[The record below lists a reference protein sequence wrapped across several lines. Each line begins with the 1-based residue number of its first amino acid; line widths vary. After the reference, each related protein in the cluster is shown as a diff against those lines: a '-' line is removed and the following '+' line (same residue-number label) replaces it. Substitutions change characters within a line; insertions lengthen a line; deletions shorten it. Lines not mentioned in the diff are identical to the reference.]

1 MLASWQSSQQQN
13 IVKNNVDS
21 SINNSVANL
30 SSNTIDFNIYN
41 SAGSMITGGRD
52 VTMKNCDATL
62 RADIN
67 TIFTADIR
75 SISKTDTQFDNTIG
89 VNISNDLKNETKQE
103 TPGIGGGFLSAQIN
117 NQLNEVSNDVSNQ
130 ISNNVYIDRSNR
142 INTVSE
148 NLSKSGVE
156 AGRDF
161 LCENSSLDF
170 SSNVGESTA
179 MDIFTDTKDDLRVTN
194 DIHVA
199 LTNKLSNKVEQG
211 GSIGMAII
219 MCIFLFIL
227 FVKAA
232 HSIWGG
238 GNNSTTAIL
247 FIAGFIWITYVGI
260 LANTELILTDD
271 EKYEFR
277 KKTVL
282 NLGYGGSVCGDSE
295 LALDENSKLS
305 EDDCIKFYKDIHF
318 WDKTWSDKTI
328 RNKIKI
334 EDGYGET
341 IDYRNL
347 KRDIYSPTPCPPD
360 FSGSSDK
367 CRTKTEDFKYELLL
381 KRAFSCVDDNEDHI
395 TQDMLSYH
403 HELYSSGGPLQ
414 GEIKIRNLSGSSQP
428 LDMSV
433 DIIQPG
439 TGYLTGGPYKTSC
452 KRVINGET
460 KTCCKEDKPDCID
473 LKVNVK
479 SVDSCSSSETAI
491 KNDDMTDGGDL
502 NKGYGCYRKSDGT
515 STLSES
521 TSLSEY
527 LFGDILWDNVTGA
540 TPCNYTGVVSGLKG
554 FIEGGL
560 GVCAD
565 TTDTEGN
572 DVSCVKGD
580 KCFINYK
587 TQQQEADRGA
597 GEEDVNLDSS
607 FVDQY
612 CPKEVLPSGGP
623 GGGPNIG
630 CIFEVGGVEQI
641 KIKNASEAED
651 SGHVIHPDNIYTI
664 DSGKDNS
671 DSSKKA
677 LWADE
682 QTGFDVRYLK
692 NKLVNPPPTA
702 PGSAPLPPEDGIWAT
717 SELLITTN
725 SNNFPTKYASNK
737 IEGDEICKNE
747 TSDILSNRAW
757 PGMENICEPKFKL
770 MPLLSRT
777 SASPGNAITD
787 SASGERTLGC
797 KNSMDLSGNDDMDKL
812 KQCKCADGSEMDLE
826 YSYTSTYLGYIIVP
840 LIIILL
846 IVAVLSFGVG
856 RFNKVAKDLTG
867 KEPDLSHLTPGD
879 RFGGNVRGPAP
890 ESHRPRALGFVSSD

>member
-41 SAGSMITGGRD
+41 SADSVITAGQD
-52 VTMKNCDATL
+52 VTIKNCDATL
-62 RADIN
+62 TADIN
-67 TIFTADIR
+67 NNMTADIR

-103 TPGIGGGFLSAQIN
+103 TPGMGGGFLSAQIN
-117 NQLNEVSNDVSNQ
+117 NQLNEVSNVVSNK

-179 MDIFTDTKDDLRVTN
+179 MDIFNDTDDKLVIKN

-199 LTNKLSNKVEQG
+199 LINKLSNKVEQG

-219 MCIFLFIL
+219 MCIFLVI
-227 FVKAA
+227 VMGKTA
-232 HSIWGG
+232 SSSGGRGEGG
-238 GNNSTTAIL
+238 GKSTTVIL
-247 FIAGFIWITYVGI
+247 WIAGFIWITWVGI
-260 LANTELILTDD
+260 LANTEWILTDD

-277 KKTVL
+277 KKTFW

-295 LALDENSKLS
+295 LALDENSILS

-360 FSGSSDK
+360 FSGPLDK

-381 KRAFSCVDDNEDHI
+381 KRAFSCVNENEDHI

-414 GEIKIRNLSGSSQP
+414 GEIKIRNLSGSSQSI
-428 LDMSV
+428 DMSV
-433 DIIQPG
+433 DVIQPG

-452 KRVINGET
+452 KRVINNET

-473 LKVNVK
+473 LQVNVK
-479 SVDSCSSSETAI
+479 SIDSCSSSDTAI

-502 NKGYGCYRKSDGT
+502 NKGYGCYRKSDGN
-515 STLSES
+515 SKWSES

-527 LFGDILWDNVTGA
+527 LFGDILWDNATGA
-540 TPCNYTGVVSGLKG
+540 IPCNYSGVVSGLKG

-565 TTDTEGN
+565 TNDAEDN

-587 TQQQEADRGA
+587 TRQQTADREAGA
-597 GEEDVNLDSS
+597 EDVNLGLS
-607 FVDQY
+607 FVDQH
-612 CPKEVLPSGGP
+612 CPKDVSVAD
-623 GGGPNIG
+623 GPNIG

-671 DSSKKA
+671 DSSLRKA
-677 LWADE
+677 LWADD

-692 NKLVNPPPTA
+692 NKLQSKPPTVKDPPP
-702 PGSAPLPPEDGIWAT
+702 SPEDGIWAT

-725 SNNFPTKYASNK
+725 SNNYTTKYASNK
-737 IEGDEICKNE
+737 TEGDEICKTEKNE
-747 TSDILSNRAW
+747 ILSNRAW

-777 SASPGNAITD
+777 SSSPGNTITD
-787 SASGERTLGC
+787 SASGQRTLGC
-797 KNSMDLSGNDDMDKL
+797 KNSMVLSGNGDMDKL
-812 KQCKCADGSEMDLE
+812 KQCKCANGSEMDLE
-826 YSYTSTYLGYIIVP
+826 YSYTSTYWGYIIVP
-840 LIIILL
+840 LIIILA
-846 IVAVLSFGVG
+846 IVAILSFVVG
-856 RFNKVAKDLTG
+856 GKTDSKKGTGGEIERVDNPVADGEAIDT
-867 KEPDLSHLTPGD
+867 S
-879 RFGGNVRGPAP
+879 
-890 ESHRPRALGFVSSD
+890 

>member
-30 SSNTIDFNIYN
+30 SSNTIDFNIYDG
-41 SAGSMITGGRD
+41 AESMITAGRD
-52 VTMKNCDATL
+52 VTIKNCDASL

-67 TIFTADIR
+67 TNMTADIR

-89 VNISNDLKNETKQE
+89 VNISNDLKNDTKQE
-103 TPGIGGGFLSAQIN
+103 TPGMGGGFLSAQIN
-117 NQLNEVSNDVSNQ
+117 NQLNEVSNNVSNQ
-130 ISNNVYIDRSNR
+130 ISNNVYIDRTNR

-148 NLSKSGVE
+148 KLAKSGVD

-179 MDIFTDTKDDLRVTN
+179 MDIFTDTDDKLVIKN

-219 MCIFLFIL
+219 MCVFLVIVFG
-227 FVKAA
+227 KTASS
-232 HSIWGG
+232 HGG
-238 GNNSTTAIL
+238 GSGSKSTTVIL
-247 FIAGFIWITYVGI
+247 WIAGFIWITWVGI
-260 LANTELILTDD
+260 LANTEWILTDD

-277 KKTVL
+277 KKTFW

-295 LALDENSKLS
+295 LALDENSILS
-305 EDDCIKFYKDIHF
+305 EEDCIKFYKDIHF

-341 IDYRNL
+341 MDYKNL

-360 FSGSSDK
+360 FSGPLDK
-367 CRTKTEDFKYELLL
+367 CRTKGEDFKYELLL
-381 KRAFSCVDDNEDHI
+381 KRAFSCVNENEDHI

-403 HELYSSGGPLQ
+403 HELYSSGGPLY
-414 GEIKIRNLSGSSQP
+414 ESPNTKIRNLSGSSQP
-428 LDMSV
+428 IDMSV

-460 KTCCKEDKPDCID
+460 KSCCKDDSTGCID
-473 LKVNVK
+473 LQVNVK
-479 SVDSCSSSETAI
+479 SIDSCSSSDIAI
-491 KNDDMTDGGDL
+491 KNDDMTDGGES
-502 NKGYGCYRKSDGT
+502 NKGYGCYQKSDGN
-515 STLSES
+515 SKWSES

-527 LFGDILWDNVTGA
+527 LFGDILWNTNGA
-540 TPCNYTGVVSGLKG
+540 IPCNYTGVVSGLKG

-565 TTDTEGN
+565 TQDTEGN

-587 TQQQEADRGA
+587 TEQQRKDSEAGT
-597 GEEDVNLDSS
+597 EDVNLDSS
-607 FVDQY
+607 FIQQY
-612 CPKEVLPSGGP
+612 CPKEVLVQA
-623 GGGPNIG
+623 GPNIG

-671 DSSKKA
+671 DSSLRKA
-677 LWADE
+677 LWADGTRPE
-682 QTGFDVRYLK
+682 FDVRYLR
-692 NKLVNPPPTA
+692 NKLVNPPPAA

-725 SNNFPTKYASNK
+725 SNNYSTNYASNK
-737 IEGDEICKNE
+737 TEGDEICKTEKNE
-747 TSDILSNRAW
+747 ILSNRAW

-777 SASPGNAITD
+777 SSSPGSYITD
-787 SASGERTLGC
+787 SASRDRTLGC
-797 KNSMDLSGNDDMDKL
+797 KNSMDLSGGDGDMDKL
-812 KQCKCADGSEMDLE
+812 KQCRCVGGTDMDLE

-846 IVAVLSFGVG
+846 IVAVLSFMLGG
-856 RFNKVAKDLTG
+856 KTDSKKDTG
-867 KEPDLSHLTPGD
+867 DEIE
-879 RFGGNVRGPAP
+879 NVTNLIADGEA
-890 ESHRPRALGFVSSD
+890 VDTK